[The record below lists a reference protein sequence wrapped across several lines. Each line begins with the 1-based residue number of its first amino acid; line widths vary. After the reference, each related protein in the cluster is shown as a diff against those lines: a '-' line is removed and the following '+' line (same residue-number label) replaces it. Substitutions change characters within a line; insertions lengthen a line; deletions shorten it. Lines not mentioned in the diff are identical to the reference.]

1 MWARP
6 LAHQIGETG
15 RGTRGWRGR
24 TRRTRRA
31 RMTTR
36 VGPSPRLPNQ
46 GDRRRMTQQF
56 EVGDKIICTK
66 NSDVQIFVEDE
77 KANGFEEND
86 QVNYTS
92 ATDGKHKEL
101 KDKKLR
107 TKNERLMNGN
117 LYKMSGWSSIMIL
130 QTAAPSAAPSAVM
143 LKKTLMMEMK
153 LW

>member
-1 MWARP
+1 
-6 LAHQIGETG
+6 
-15 RGTRGWRGR
+15 
-24 TRRTRRA
+24 
-31 RMTTR
+31 
-36 VGPSPRLPNQ
+36 
-46 GDRRRMTQQF
+46 MTQQF

-77 KANGFEEND
+77 KANGFEENLGEND

-117 LYKMSGWSSIMIL
+117 LYKIRATCSADIL
-130 QTAAPSAAPSAVM
+130 HVMKENAQETAVND
-143 LKKTLMMEMK
+143 KTDATVLNVV
-153 LW
+153 LVF